1 MLQLSSALYPVG
13 RGGCSIGFGGGETS
27 VGYSMIFL
35 EAVWCRDPGTLSV
48 LPWSAAFLSSYSSLD
63 PKKVLLS
70 TDFSSLSQVS
80 LPLFTV
86 DNSPLWI
93 FYLRILRQ
101 HCTWKMCQEMIQCSD
116 ILHRT
121 AINFQISYLKLNT
134 NILHI
139 ADSSS
144 KSLIQY
150 IYIIISFV
158 CILYDFF

>member
-1 MLQLSSALYPVG
+1 ML
-13 RGGCSIGFGGGETS
+13 
-27 VGYSMIFL
+27 
-35 EAVWCRDPGTLSV
+35 
-48 LPWSAAFLSSYSSLD
+48 
-63 PKKVLLS
+63 
-70 TDFSSLSQVS
+70 
-80 LPLFTV
+80 
-86 DNSPLWI
+86 
-93 FYLRILRQ
+93 
-101 HCTWKMCQEMIQCSD
+101 QCSD

-158 CILYDFF
+158 YILYDFFLGNSSGQSLLQLFIQNTQRRGTDKLSMLCKICPLTSVLFFFYEQLALVIVFCCVSYICSVTTKLVSFCDLVGFLLYSSWYCKFAQQSTYSSK